1 VLEQLRDGLDL
12 VLAAWHRLSPRG
24 RQPIVIAAASVGI
37 YLIVAPIVTAVV
49 FAPHVPSAS
58 DLPRIGTILAQPDIK
73 STFVFRRTSADTGG
87 AFVELDLL
95 MEAGG
100 GPGNVG
106 AHVHPDIEER
116 IQVLEGVAV
125 VRVGREERTVAAGN
139 QLVIPKGI
147 AHSIRNTSDGFTL
160 VRERFTPAA
169 NLDYYYVQV
178 GRAGGFAGAG
188 HTRIAMLST
197 WFDQQYP
204 AAVPVWMTRLG
215 TFLVAPT
222 ARLAGVPTYYPP
234 AS

>member
-1 VLEQLRDGLDL
+1 VFEQLRDRLDF
-12 VLAAWHRLSPRG
+12 VIDAWHRLSPRA
-24 RQPIVIAAASVGI
+24 RQRIVIAAAGVGI
-37 YLIVAPIVTAVV
+37 YVIVAPIVTALV
-49 FAPHVPSAS
+49 FAPHVPPAS
-58 DLPRIGTILAQPDIK
+58 DLPRIGTLMAQPDIK

-95 MEAGG
+95 MESGG
-100 GPGNVG
+100 GPGNAG

-125 VRVGREERTVAAGN
+125 VRVGRTERTVAAGN

-147 AHSIRNTSDGFTL
+147 AHSIRNASDRFAL

-169 NLDYYYVQV
+169 NVDYYYVQV
-178 GRAGGFAGAG
+178 DRAGGFAGAG
-188 HTRIAMLST
+188 RTRMAMLST

-204 AAVPVWMTRLG
+204 AVVPIWMTRLG
-215 TFLVAPT
+215 AFLIAPT

>member
-1 VLEQLRDGLDL
+1 MLEQLCDGFDFVRD
-12 VLAAWHRLSPRG
+12 AWQRLSPPA
-24 RQPIVIAAASVGI
+24 RQRIVIAAAGVGI
-37 YLIVAPIVTAVV
+37 YLIVAPIVTALA
-49 FAPHVPSAS
+49 FPPHVPPAS
-58 DLPRIGTILAQPDIK
+58 DLPRIGTMMAQPDIK
-73 STFVFRRTSADTGG
+73 STFVFRRTSGDTSG

-125 VRVGREERTVAAGN
+125 VRVGRDERTVPAGN

-147 AHSIRNTSDGFTL
+147 AHSIRNASDGFAL

-178 GRAGGFAGAG
+178 DRAGGFAGAG
-188 HTRIAMLST
+188 RTRIAMLST
-197 WFDQQYP
+197 WFGQQYP
-204 AAVPVWMTRLG
+204 ASFPVWMNRVG
-215 TFLVAPT
+215 AFLIAPT
-222 ARLAGVPTYYPP
+222 ARLAGVRTYYPP

>member
-1 VLEQLRDGLDL
+1 MLEQLRDGLDF
-12 VLAAWHRLSPRG
+12 VRDAWQRLSPPA
-24 RQPIVIAAASVGI
+24 RQRFVIAAAAVGI
-37 YLIVAPIVTAVV
+37 YLIVAPIVTALV
-49 FAPHVPSAS
+49 FPARVPPAS
-58 DLPRIGTILAQPDIK
+58 DLPRIGTLMAQPDIK

-87 AFVELDLL
+87 TFVELDLL

-100 GPGNVG
+100 GPGNAG

-125 VRVGREERTVAAGN
+125 VRVGREERTVPAGN
-139 QLVIPKGI
+139 QLVIPKGM
-147 AHSIRNTSDGFTL
+147 AHSIRNASDAFTL

-178 GRAGGFAGAG
+178 DRAGGFAGAG
-188 HTRIAMLST
+188 RTRIAMLST
-197 WFDQQYP
+197 WFNQQYS
-204 AAVPVWMTRLG
+204 AAVPVWMNRFAA
-215 TFLVAPT
+215 FLIAPT